1 MSELYKSRRDKKS
14 LLQNIASK
22 LRNPLK
28 DAKLD
33 ETYESFQKNTNSYKG
48 MNIKKKAYIQNLEIY
63 CKIL

>member
-1 MSELYKSRRDKKS
+1 MSELYISGKS

-33 ETYESFQKNTNSYKG
+33 ETYEDFQKKTNSYKG
-48 MNIKKKAYIQNLEIY
+48 MNIKKSLVLGQHLEIY
-63 CKIL
+63 CRIL